1 MPHTP
6 GPWTVGQYTPSPK
19 FLAVI
24 NHLCVCDPT
33 TLALI
38 AVCGRADDRQSQ
50 IDCDLIATAPDLLEA
65 CEAQHKAIDF
75 LLARLAMLDPTF
87 FPSQSG
93 QPWEAVTKGH
103 VAIAKAR
110 GETP

>member
-6 GPWTVGQYTPSPK
+6 GPWTYQENSDAYTHIVRAAENR
-19 FLAVI
+19 FICQLAQDTSGVAEG
-24 NHLCVCDPT
+24 D
-33 TLALI
+33 A
-38 AVCGRADDRQSQ
+38 R
-50 IDCDLIATAPDLLEA
+50 LIATAPELLEV